1 VILQVRY
8 SLQSPTLKNSEVFR
22 HFDTDRE
29 NHFEQAGLLA
39 PKRLAEE
46 KGAAMKEM
54 LTITIVSEENI

>member
-1 VILQVRY
+1 VA
-8 SLQSPTLKNSEVFR
+8 
-22 HFDTDRE
+22 TDRE